1 MFSRLVK
8 IIKTRNLTV
17 YIVNYLRKIRSKKL
31 RLLVQPLNINR
42 RVAGLINSILS
53 ELPSRMSY
61 LEIGIFKGETFQ
73 NIVANERWGVDIDP
87 AFDTR
92 VLPRNSRVFTQTS
105 DSFFAE
111 LPAEKKFDM
120 VYIDAEHTFRQAYRE
135 LVAAFN
141 HLEPDGVILLD
152 DTVPENE
159 IAAIPD
165 EKESKIEAQRVYGA
179 KIWPHQGDVWKLI
192 FQVTQSHPDL
202 EIRTV
207 LQPSRPRTI
216 MWRRDRAS
224 GKIKIESTAGV
235 DGLLYKNVFASGIPN
250 EFGVKPLAE
259 ILDEIRNR
267 V

>member
-1 MFSRLVK
+1 MVFVLNFF
-8 IIKTRNLTV
+8 RN
-17 YIVNYLRKIRSKKL
+17 KRSQKVRIFK
-31 RLLVQPLNINR
+31 QPMDTEYG
-42 RVAGLINSILS
+42 VAGIINAVLQV
-53 ELPSRMSY
+53 LPSRAHY
-61 LEIGIFKGETFQ
+61 LEVGIFRGATFQ
-73 NIVANERWGVDIDP
+73 NVIAGERLGVDIDP

-120 VYIDAEHTFRQAYRE
+120 VYIDAEHTFGQAYRE

-165 EKESKIEAQRVYGA
+165 EKESKIEAQRVHGTT
-179 KIWPHQGDVWKLI
+179 IWAHQGDVWKLI

-216 MWRRDRAS
+216 MWRRGRAS
-224 GKIKIESTAGV
+224 GKMKIESTAGA
-235 DGLLYKNVFASGIPN
+235 DGLLYKNVFASGIPK

>member
-1 MFSRLVK
+1 MD
-8 IIKTRNLTV
+8 TE
-17 YIVNYLRKIRSKKL
+17 YG
-31 RLLVQPLNINR
+31 
-42 RVAGLINSILS
+42 VAGIINAVLQV
-53 ELPSRMSY
+53 LPSRAHY
-61 LEIGIFKGETFQ
+61 LEVGIFRGATFQ
-73 NIVANERWGVDIDP
+73 NVIAGERWGVDIDP

-120 VYIDAEHTFRQAYRE
+120 VYIDAEHTFGQAYRE

-165 EKESKIEAQRVYGA
+165 EKESKIEAQRVHGTT
-179 KIWPHQGDVWKLI
+179 IWAHQGDVWKLI

-202 EIRTV
+202 VIRTV

-216 MWRRDRAS
+216 MWRRGRAS
-224 GKIKIESTAGV
+224 GKMKIESTFGV

-250 EFGVKPLAE
+250 EFGVKLLAE